1 MEEVNT
7 VTNITSENV
16 DFSMFA
22 LFMSA
27 DLVVKSV
34 ILILIF
40 ASIYSW
46 SIIVSKLMR
55 LRKLKQM
62 EKEFDEILKVGDII
76 YVALAM
82 LALNALAEVI
92 NESMLYVKI
101 LGASYLIFIGYQQFR
116 SKGISFEPS
125 SQKSSVIKLL
135 IAGFVV
141 GVTNPKTIIFYLSF
155 LPIFIDLNNL
165 TLNTEVQVIVAIGLT
180 VFFVLSLANILGVRL
195 RSYIENPDSIRRIN
209 QVTGVTMI
217 LVGVFVALY

>member
-1 MEEVNT
+1 MIATFVYA
-7 VTNITSENV
+7 ISPGPGL
-16 DFSMFA
+16 FA
-22 LFMSA
+22 VLAISTRFGPIPA
-27 DLVVKSV
+27 IWV
-34 ILILIF
+34 
-40 ASIYSW
+40 SIGHT
-46 SIIVSKLMR
+46 
-55 LRKLKQM
+55 
-62 EKEFDEILKVGDII
+62 VGDII

-125 SQKSSVIKLL
+125 SKKSSVIKLL

>member
-1 MEEVNT
+1 M
-7 VTNITSENV
+7 
-16 DFSMFA
+16 DFLTLLSLMIATFVYAISPGPGLFA
-22 LFMSA
+22 VLAISTRFGPIPA
-27 DLVVKSV
+27 IWV
-34 ILILIF
+34 
-40 ASIYSW
+40 SIGHT
-46 SIIVSKLMR
+46 
-55 LRKLKQM
+55 
-62 EKEFDEILKVGDII
+62 VGDII

-82 LALNALAEVI
+82 LALNALADLI

-101 LGASYLIFIGYQQFR
+101 LGASYLIFIWYQQFR

-125 SQKSSVIKLL
+125 SKKSSVIKLL

>member
-1 MEEVNT
+1 MDLLTLLSLMIATFVYA
-7 VTNITSENV
+7 ISPGPGL
-16 DFSMFA
+16 FA
-22 LFMSA
+22 VMAISTRFGPIPA
-27 DLVVKSV
+27 IWV
-34 ILILIF
+34 
-40 ASIYSW
+40 SIGHT
-46 SIIVSKLMR
+46 
-55 LRKLKQM
+55 
-62 EKEFDEILKVGDII
+62 VGDII

-82 LALNALAEVI
+82 LALNALAELI

-125 SQKSSVIKLL
+125 SKKSSVIKLL

>member
-1 MEEVNT
+1 MDLLTLLSLMIATFVYA
-7 VTNITSENV
+7 ISPGPGL
-16 DFSMFA
+16 FA
-22 LFMSA
+22 VLAISTRFGPIPA
-27 DLVVKSV
+27 IWV
-34 ILILIF
+34 
-40 ASIYSW
+40 SIGHT
-46 SIIVSKLMR
+46 
-55 LRKLKQM
+55 
-62 EKEFDEILKVGDII
+62 VGDII
-76 YVALAM
+76 YVALAI
-82 LALNALAEVI
+82 LALNALADLI

-125 SQKSSVIKLL
+125 SKKSSVIKLL

>member
-1 MEEVNT
+1 MDLLTLLSLMIATFVYA
-7 VTNITSENV
+7 ISPGPGL
-16 DFSMFA
+16 FA
-22 LFMSA
+22 VLAISTRFGPIPA
-27 DLVVKSV
+27 IWV
-34 ILILIF
+34 
-40 ASIYSW
+40 SIGHT
-46 SIIVSKLMR
+46 
-55 LRKLKQM
+55 
-62 EKEFDEILKVGDII
+62 VGDII

-82 LALNALAEVI
+82 LALNALAELI

-125 SQKSSVIKLL
+125 SKKSSVIKLL

-195 RSYIENPDSIRRIN
+195 RSYIENPGSIRRIN

>member
-1 MEEVNT
+1 MDLLTLLSLMIATFVYA
-7 VTNITSENV
+7 ISPGPGL
-16 DFSMFA
+16 FA
-22 LFMSA
+22 VLAISTRFGPFPA
-27 DLVVKSV
+27 IWV
-34 ILILIF
+34 
-40 ASIYSW
+40 SIGHT
-46 SIIVSKLMR
+46 
-55 LRKLKQM
+55 
-62 EKEFDEILKVGDII
+62 VGDII

-125 SQKSSVIKLL
+125 SKKSSVIKLL

>member
-1 MEEVNT
+1 MDLLTLLSLMIATFVYA
-7 VTNITSENV
+7 ISPGPGL
-16 DFSMFA
+16 FA
-22 LFMSA
+22 VLAISTRFGPIPA
-27 DLVVKSV
+27 IWV
-34 ILILIF
+34 
-40 ASIYSW
+40 SIGHT
-46 SIIVSKLMR
+46 
-55 LRKLKQM
+55 
-62 EKEFDEILKVGDII
+62 VGDII

-82 LALNALAEVI
+82 LALNALAELI

-125 SQKSSVIKLL
+125 SKKSSVIKLL

-165 TLNTEVQVIVAIGLT
+165 NLNTEVQVIVAIGLT

>member
-1 MEEVNT
+1 MDLLTLLSLMIATFVYA
-7 VTNITSENV
+7 ISPGPGL
-16 DFSMFA
+16 FA
-22 LFMSA
+22 VLAISTRFGPIPA
-27 DLVVKSV
+27 IWV
-34 ILILIF
+34 
-40 ASIYSW
+40 SIGHT
-46 SIIVSKLMR
+46 
-55 LRKLKQM
+55 
-62 EKEFDEILKVGDII
+62 VGDII

-125 SQKSSVIKLL
+125 SKKSSVIKLL

-180 VFFVLSLANILGVRL
+180 VFFILSLANILGVRL

>member
-1 MEEVNT
+1 M
-7 VTNITSENV
+7 
-16 DFSMFA
+16 DFLTLLSLMIATFVYAISPGPGLFA
-22 LFMSA
+22 VLAISTRFGPIPA
-27 DLVVKSV
+27 IWV
-34 ILILIF
+34 
-40 ASIYSW
+40 SIGHT
-46 SIIVSKLMR
+46 
-55 LRKLKQM
+55 
-62 EKEFDEILKVGDII
+62 VGDII

-82 LALNALAEVI
+82 LALNALADLI

-125 SQKSSVIKLL
+125 SKKSSVIKLL

>member
-1 MEEVNT
+1 MDLLTLLSLMIATYVYA
-7 VTNITSENV
+7 ISPGPGL
-16 DFSMFA
+16 FA
-22 LFMSA
+22 VLAISTRFGPIPA
-27 DLVVKSV
+27 IWV
-34 ILILIF
+34 
-40 ASIYSW
+40 SIGHT
-46 SIIVSKLMR
+46 
-55 LRKLKQM
+55 
-62 EKEFDEILKVGDII
+62 VGDII

-125 SQKSSVIKLL
+125 SKKSSVIKLL

-180 VFFVLSLANILGVRL
+180 VFFVLSLENILGVRL
-195 RSYIENPDSIRRIN
+195 RGYIENPDSIKRIN

>member
-1 MEEVNT
+1 MDLLTLLSLMIATFVYA
-7 VTNITSENV
+7 ISPGPGL
-16 DFSMFA
+16 FA
-22 LFMSA
+22 VLAISTRFGPIPA
-27 DLVVKSV
+27 IWV
-34 ILILIF
+34 
-40 ASIYSW
+40 SIGHT
-46 SIIVSKLMR
+46 
-55 LRKLKQM
+55 
-62 EKEFDEILKVGDII
+62 VGDII

-125 SQKSSVIKLL
+125 SKKSSVIRLL

>member
-1 MEEVNT
+1 MDLLTLLSLMIATFVYA
-7 VTNITSENV
+7 ISPGPGL
-16 DFSMFA
+16 FA
-22 LFMSA
+22 VLAISTRFGPIPA
-27 DLVVKSV
+27 IWV
-34 ILILIF
+34 
-40 ASIYSW
+40 SIGHT
-46 SIIVSKLMR
+46 
-55 LRKLKQM
+55 
-62 EKEFDEILKVGDII
+62 VGDII

-125 SQKSSVIKLL
+125 SNKSSVIKLL

-155 LPIFIDLNNL
+155 LPIFIDLNNM

-195 RSYIENPDSIRRIN
+195 RRYIENPDSIRRIN

>member
-1 MEEVNT
+1 M
-7 VTNITSENV
+7 
-16 DFSMFA
+16 DFLTLLSLMIATFVYAISPGPGLFA
-22 LFMSA
+22 VLAISTRFGPIPA
-27 DLVVKSV
+27 IWV
-34 ILILIF
+34 
-40 ASIYSW
+40 SIGHT
-46 SIIVSKLMR
+46 
-55 LRKLKQM
+55 
-62 EKEFDEILKVGDII
+62 VGDII

-82 LALNALAEVI
+82 LALNALADLI

-101 LGASYLIFIGYQQFR
+101 LGASYLILIGYQQFR

-125 SQKSSVIKLL
+125 SKKSSVIKLL

>member
-1 MEEVNT
+1 MDLLTLLSLMIATFVYA
-7 VTNITSENV
+7 ISPGPGL
-16 DFSMFA
+16 FA
-22 LFMSA
+22 VLAISTRFGPIPA
-27 DLVVKSV
+27 IWV
-34 ILILIF
+34 
-40 ASIYSW
+40 SIGHT
-46 SIIVSKLMR
+46 
-55 LRKLKQM
+55 
-62 EKEFDEILKVGDII
+62 VGDII

-125 SQKSSVIKLL
+125 SKKRSVIKLL

>member
-1 MEEVNT
+1 MDLLTLLSLMIATFVYA
-7 VTNITSENV
+7 ISPGPGL
-16 DFSMFA
+16 FA
-22 LFMSA
+22 VLAISTRFGPIPA
-27 DLVVKSV
+27 IWV
-34 ILILIF
+34 
-40 ASIYSW
+40 SIGHT
-46 SIIVSKLMR
+46 
-55 LRKLKQM
+55 
-62 EKEFDEILKVGDII
+62 VGDII

-125 SQKSSVIKLL
+125 SKKSSVIKLL

-180 VFFVLSLANILGVRL
+180 VFFVLSLANILGIRL

>member
-1 MEEVNT
+1 MDLLTLLCLMIATFVYA
-7 VTNITSENV
+7 ISPGPGL
-16 DFSMFA
+16 FA
-22 LFMSA
+22 VLAISTRFGPIPA
-27 DLVVKSV
+27 IWV
-34 ILILIF
+34 
-40 ASIYSW
+40 SIGHT
-46 SIIVSKLMR
+46 
-55 LRKLKQM
+55 
-62 EKEFDEILKVGDII
+62 VGDII

-82 LALNALAEVI
+82 LALNALADLI

-125 SQKSSVIKLL
+125 SKKSSVIKLL

-165 TLNTEVQVIVAIGLT
+165 SLNTEVQVIGAIGLT

-195 RSYIENPDSIRRIN
+195 RRYIENPDSIRRIN